1 MAAGGL
7 DAASDLALGQAFRD
21 GDEAALAALYDRH
34 LRAVYDFVARVVRDP
49 ASAEDLTQMTFVRA
63 WEGRDKLRDP
73 ARVKAWLFTIAH
85 NLALNHVTRGRKLE
99 SIDDQF
105 DLATPAAG
113 PEAELEAKDAAQ
125 LVWAAAASLEPRQY
139 AVLDLSLRRDL
150 ATPEIAEVLGVSSS
164 HAAVLVNRARE
175 ALGNAVRY
183 LLVAR
188 KRDHCPRLAELVP
201 SGLQSLTPD
210 QRTTVDRHMR
220 RCPDCQGLAH
230 RLTHPAELFGGL
242 LPLPVPGSLRKERRE
257 FVLVAAHRPE
267 APARSVAT
275 WRPQRPRRDAA
286 LAGLALLLLALLG
299 GEVYLARP
307 APALRAA
314 GQAAGLRGIF
324 GLPSDRPNPSPSPT
338 VSPSPTGSP
347 TASPGDAG
355 ATDGAGGS
363 PAGTFGQ
370 STLGSAGH
378 GTAGTGSSSQPG
390 TGAVPGPVPPPTT
403 PPQPVPPPPR
413 PAAFAVTSLQVT
425 SDDSAV
431 TGCIPNSLSTY
442 VCSFTVTAKLA
453 NAGNGS
459 KVSGTLTAVAWRP
472 GQSQTSEVPFAM
484 AVPAGAPMAQAAVQ
498 ATFGFPPCRSP
509 SGPPPG
515 STALAATQQPNT
527 AASAPVA
534 FGALSPC

>member
-63 WEGRDKLRDP
+63 WEGRDKLRDT

-267 APARSVAT
+267 APARPVAT

-314 GQAAGLRGIF
+314 GRAAGYRGALP
-324 GLPSDRPNPSPSPT
+324 LPSGGPFSSPSPT
-338 VSPSPTGSP
+338 VSPSPT
-347 TASPGDAG
+347 ASPGASGGDAG
-355 ATDGAGGS
+355 APSGLQGS
-363 PAGTFGQ
+363 PPGAFGQ
-370 STLGSAGH
+370 STLGSAGQR
-378 GTAGTGSSSQPG
+378 TAGTGSSGRPGPG
-390 TGAVPGPVPPPTT
+390 TGSGPAPPPTT
-403 PPQPVPPPPR
+403 PQPVPPPPE
-413 PAAFAVTSLQVT
+413 PAAFAVT
-425 SDDSAV
+425 AV
-431 TGCIPNSLSTY
+431 TLTANDLAAFGCDPNQFGY
-442 VCSFTVTAKLA
+442 VCSFTVTAQLA

-459 KVSGTLTAVAWRP
+459 TVSGTLMAAAWRP
-472 GQSQTSEVPFAM
+472 GQSQTRQVPFSM
-484 AVPAGAPMAQAAVQ
+484 TVQAGAPTAQAAVQ
-498 ATFGFPPCRSP
+498 ATFAFQPCRSP
-509 SGPPPG
+509 GGQPPG
-515 STALAATQQPNT
+515 STALAAIQQPNG

>member
-63 WEGRDKLRDP
+63 WEGRDKLRDT

-267 APARSVAT
+267 APARPVAT
-275 WRPQRPRRDAA
+275 WRPQRPRR
-286 LAGLALLLLALLG
+286 
-299 GEVYLARP
+299 
-307 APALRAA
+307 
-314 GQAAGLRGIF
+314 
-324 GLPSDRPNPSPSPT
+324 
-338 VSPSPTGSP
+338 
-347 TASPGDAG
+347 
-355 ATDGAGGS
+355 
-363 PAGTFGQ
+363 
-370 STLGSAGH
+370 
-378 GTAGTGSSSQPG
+378 
-390 TGAVPGPVPPPTT
+390 
-403 PPQPVPPPPR
+403 
-413 PAAFAVTSLQVT
+413 
-425 SDDSAV
+425 
-431 TGCIPNSLSTY
+431 
-442 VCSFTVTAKLA
+442 
-453 NAGNGS
+453 
-459 KVSGTLTAVAWRP
+459 
-472 GQSQTSEVPFAM
+472 
-484 AVPAGAPMAQAAVQ
+484 
-498 ATFGFPPCRSP
+498 
-509 SGPPPG
+509 
-515 STALAATQQPNT
+515 
-527 AASAPVA
+527 
-534 FGALSPC
+534 

>member
-7 DAASDLALGQAFRD
+7 DAASDLELGQAFRD

-85 NLALNHVTRGRKLE
+85 NLALNHVTRGRQME

-188 KRDHCPRLAELVP
+188 KRDHCPRLADLVP
-201 SGLQSLTPD
+201 SGLQSLTPE

-242 LPLPVPGSLRKERRE
+242 LPLPVPSSLRRERRD
-257 FVLVAAHRPE
+257 FVLVAARRPVE
-267 APARSVAT
+267 AARPAAV

-299 GEVYLARP
+299 GEIYLARP

-314 GQAAGLRGIF
+314 GRAAGYRGIF
-324 GLPSDRPNPSPSPT
+324 PSGSPPSAPSPT
-338 VSPSPTGSP
+338 VSPSPTASP
-347 TASPGDAG
+347 TGSPGDAG
-355 ATDGAGGS
+355 TPNGLQGS
-363 PAGTFGQ
+363 PPGTVGQ
-370 STLGSAGH
+370 SAIGSTGH
-378 GTAGTGSSSQPG
+378 GSTGPGSNSQPG
-390 TGAVPGPVPPPTT
+390 PGAPPGSAPPPTI
-403 PPQPVPPPPR
+403 PPQPVPPPPV
-413 PAAFAVTSLQVT
+413 PPAFAVTSITLT
-425 SDDSAV
+425 ANDPIFP
-431 TGCIPNSLSTY
+431 GCASNQFGY
-442 VCSFTVTAKLA
+442 VCTFTVTAKLA

-459 KVSGTLTAVAWRP
+459 TVTGSLMAAAWRP
-472 GQSQTSEVPFAM
+472 GQSQSREVPFAM
-484 AVPAGAPMAQAAVQ
+484 TVQAGAPMAQAVVQ
-498 ATFGFPPCRSP
+498 ATFTFPPCRSAT
-509 SGPPPG
+509 GPGPG
-515 STALAATQQPNT
+515 STALAAAQQPNT

-534 FGALSPC
+534 FGTLSPC